1 MIATETSILDAI
13 IEQLREPVSDFSDLV
28 QQLSGSNAESLTIF
42 GALAG
47 GSFDPKRHTVRSV
60 LVLDKIDLDL
70 LRRLAEEG
78 ERLGKSGFAAPLIM
92 TPDYIAASLDTFP
105 LELIEIHQCH
115 VNVFGTDHFGDL
127 KFEDHHVRLQC
138 EREFKSI
145 LISLRQGLLAAAGR
159 ENVLEAVEV
168 DIAEQLVRTLRGM
181 LWLKGSRDAKPAPA
195 VVDEVSAMIDRRLD
209 GARAALDPHVRH
221 GWEAF
226 QKLYQDVAAVGDIV
240 DAW

>member
-1 MIATETSILDAI
+1 MVATTTSSLDAI
-13 IEQLREPVSDFSDLV
+13 IECMREPVREFADLV
-28 QQLSGSNAESLTIF
+28 RHVGGQNADSLSLF

-47 GSFDPKRHTVRSV
+47 GTFDPERHTVRSV
-60 LVLDKIDLDL
+60 LVLGRIDLDL

-115 VNVFGTDHFGDL
+115 VNVFGADRFDDL
-127 KFEDHHVRLQC
+127 NFEDRHVRLQC
-138 EREFKSI
+138 ERELKSI

-159 ENVLEAVEV
+159 EDVLEAVEV
-168 DIAEQLVRTLRGM
+168 DVAEKLIRTFRGM
-181 LWLKGSRDAKPAPA
+181 LWLKGTKDAHAAPA
-195 VVDEVSAMIDRRLD
+195 VIDQISAAIDRRLE
-209 GARAALDPHVRH
+209 GVRAALDPHARH
-221 GWEAF
+221 GWAEF
-226 QKLYQDVAAVGDIV
+226 QQLYHDVAAVGDIV

>member
-1 MIATETSILDAI
+1 MIATETSTLDAI
-13 IEQLREPVSDFSDLV
+13 IEHMREPVREFADLLR
-28 QQLSGSNAESLTIF
+28 QLFGSSAESLAIF

-60 LVLDKIDLDL
+60 LVLDKIDLEL
-70 LRRLAEEG
+70 LRQLAEEG

-92 TPDYIAASLDTFP
+92 TQDYITASLDTFP

-127 KFEDHHVRLQC
+127 KFEDPHVRLQC

-159 ENVLEAVEV
+159 EDVLEAVEV
-168 DIAEQLVRTLRGM
+168 DIAEKLVRTLRGM
-181 LWLKGSRDAKPAPA
+181 LWLKGNRQARPAPA
-195 VVDEVSAMIDRRLD
+195 VVDEVSTMIDRRLD
-209 GARAALDPHVRH
+209 GVRAALDPHVRH
-221 GWEAF
+221 DWEAF
-226 QKLYQDVAAVGDIV
+226 QQLYQDVAAVGDIV

>member
-1 MIATETSILDAI
+1 MLATETSGLEAI
-13 IEQLREPVSDFSDLV
+13 NEAMREPLREFADLV
-28 QQLSGSNAESLTIF
+28 RQLAGSNAVSLTIF

-47 GSFDPKRHTVRSV
+47 GSFDPARHTVRSV

-105 LELIEIHQCH
+105 LEMIEIYQCH

-127 KFEDHHVRLQC
+127 RFEDRHVRLQC

-181 LWLKGSRDAKPAPA
+181 LWLKGSRDAKPGPA

-209 GARAALDPHVRH
+209 GVRAALDPHGLH
-221 GWEAF
+221 GWEEF
-226 QKLYQDVAAVGDIV
+226 QQFYQDVAAVGDIV

>member
-1 MIATETSILDAI
+1 MIATETSRLDAI
-13 IEQLREPVSDFSDLV
+13 IENMREPVREFADLV
-28 QQLSGSNAESLTIF
+28 QQLSGSNAESLTVF

-47 GSFDPKRHTVRSV
+47 GSFDPKQHTVRSV
-60 LVLDKIDLDL
+60 LVLDNIDLDL

-115 VNVFGTDHFGDL
+115 VNVFGTDHFKDL
-127 KFEDHHVRLQC
+127 KFEDGHVRLQC

-159 ENVLEAVEV
+159 DDMLEAVEV
-168 DIAEQLVRTLRGM
+168 DIAEKLVRTMRGM
-181 LWLKGSRDAKPAPA
+181 LWLKGRKEAKHAA
-195 VVDEVSAMIDRRLD
+195 EVVDEVGELVKHPLA
-209 GARAALDPHVRH
+209 GVRAALDPNVRH
-221 GWEAF
+221 GWEEF
-226 QKLYQDVAAVGDIV
+226 QQLYQDVAAVGDIV

>member
-1 MIATETSILDAI
+1 MIDTETSRLDAI
-13 IEQLREPVSDFSDLV
+13 IEHMREPVREFADLV
-28 QQLSGSNAESLTIF
+28 QQLSGSNAESLTVF

-60 LVLDKIDLDL
+60 LVLDNIDLDL

-115 VNVFGTDHFGDL
+115 VNVFGTDHFKDL
-127 KFEDHHVRLQC
+127 KFEDRHVRLQC

-159 ENVLEAVEV
+159 EDMLEAVEL
-168 DIAEQLVRTLRGM
+168 DIAEKLVRTMRGM
-181 LWLKGSRDAKPAPA
+181 LWLKGRKEAKRAA
-195 VVDEVSAMIDRRLD
+195 EVVDEVGELVERRLA
-209 GARAALDPHVRH
+209 GVRVALDPHARH
-221 GWEAF
+221 GWEEF
-226 QKLYQDVAAVGDIV
+226 QQLYADVAAVGDIV

>member
-1 MIATETSILDAI
+1 MIVTETSRLDAI
-13 IEQLREPVSDFSDLV
+13 IEHMREPVREFADLV
-28 QQLSGSNAESLTIF
+28 RQLAGRNAKSLAIF

-115 VNVFGTDHFGDL
+115 VNVFGTDHFSDL
-127 KFEDHHVRLQC
+127 KFEDRHVRLQC

-159 ENVLEAVEV
+159 EDVLEAVEV
-168 DIAEQLVRTLRGM
+168 DIAEKLVRTLRGM
-181 LWLKGSRDAKPAPA
+181 LWLKGSRDARPAPA

-209 GARAALDPHVRH
+209 GVRAALDPQGRH
-221 GWEAF
+221 GWEEF
-226 QKLYQDVAAVGDIV
+226 QQLYQDVAAVGDIV

>member
-1 MIATETSILDAI
+1 MIATETSRLDAI
-13 IEQLREPVSDFSDLV
+13 IEHMREPVREFADLV
-28 QQLSGSNAESLTIF
+28 RQLAGRHAESLTLF

-60 LVLDKIDLDL
+60 LVLDNIDLDL

-115 VNVFGTDHFGDL
+115 VNVFGTDHFSDL
-127 KFEDHHVRLQC
+127 KFEDRHVRLQC

-159 ENVLEAVEV
+159 EDVLEAVEV
-168 DIAEQLVRTLRGM
+168 DIAEKLVRTLRGM
-181 LWLKGSRDAKPAPA
+181 LWLKGSRDARPAPA
-195 VVDEVSAMIDRRLD
+195 VVDEVSAMIDRRLE
-209 GARAALDPHVRH
+209 GVRAALDPHVRH
-221 GWEAF
+221 GWDEF
-226 QKLYQDVAAVGDIV
+226 QQLYQDVAAVGDIV